1 MDRRHLA
8 GNALQGAKSERYR
21 VRGRQD
27 AAVPNMDFI
36 NENLLTIL
44 ILLPLVGAVLTLAY
58 QMFWK
63 QEGQIKWVTL
73 GITLLNFL
81 VSLAMFSKSTLAGP
95 SGFFF
100 EKNVPWIRAIN
111 TNFHVGVDGLS
122 FWLVILTTFIMPI
135 AVISTWHAVE
145 KRVTAFYIFLLLL
158 ESAMIGV
165 FVSLDLLVFYLFFEA
180 SLVPMFFLIGIWGG
194 DNRIYAAVKFF
205 IFTALGS
212 LLMLVAIIALY
223 YIYADQ
229 TGFAGTFDFVVILD
243 AMKTGTLTFA
253 KIPQV
258 GTLLFMAFALAFAIK
273 VPLFPFHTWL
283 PDAHTEAPTAGSVIL
298 AAVLLKMGTYGL
310 MRFNFALFPDQSRE
324 WAWLFI
330 TLAIIGIIYGAL
342 VAMVQPDMKRLVA
355 YSSVAHM
362 GFVILG
368 MFSFTEAGMQG
379 ALFTMLSHGVTTGAL
394 FLLVGFVYERRHT
407 REITQFGG
415 LSNVMPIYA
424 TIFVITTMA
433 SVGLPFLNGFVGE
446 FLIMVGMFQ
455 SHVLGV
461 TATTNWNYVA
471 AMLSGTGVIFAAVYL
486 LWMVQRVFF
495 GKVTNAKNKGLADL
509 SWREIGI
516 MVPLLFLMVYM
527 GVFPKP
533 FLKRSDDVVKAI
545 QERVMHQAGG
555 TIADGSTS
563 R

>member
-1 MDRRHLA
+1 
-8 GNALQGAKSERYR
+8 
-21 VRGRQD
+21 
-27 AAVPNMDFI
+27 MDFFD
-36 NENLLTIL
+36 ENLITIL
-44 ILLPLVGAVLTLAY
+44 ILLPVVGALLTLAH

-63 QEGQIKWVTL
+63 QESQLKWVTL
-73 GITLLNFL
+73 GFTVLNFL
-81 VSLAMFSKSTLAGP
+81 VSLMLLSKSAFAGP
-95 SGFFF
+95 GGFFF
-100 EKNVPWIRAIN
+100 EKNVPWIRAIG
-111 TNFHVGVDGLS
+111 TNYHVGVDGLS
-122 FWLVILTTFIMPI
+122 LWLVILTTFIMPI

-145 KRVTAFYIFLLLL
+145 KKAMAFYVFLLLL
-158 ESAMIGV
+158 ESVMIGV

-212 LLMLVAIIALY
+212 LLMLVAIIALF

-229 TGFAGTFDFVVILD
+229 TGLGGSFDFVSILA
-243 AMKTGTLTFA
+243 AMKAGNMVLPPQTGS
-253 KIPQV
+253 
-258 GTLLFMAFALAFAIK
+258 LLFMAFALAFAIK

-310 MRFNFALFPDQSRE
+310 MRFNFSLFPDQSRE

-342 VAMVQPDMKRLVA
+342 VAMVQPDIKRLVA

-368 MFSFTEAGMQG
+368 MFSFTEQGMQG
-379 ALFTMLSHGVTTGAL
+379 ALYTMLSHGVTTGAL
-394 FLLVGFVYERRHT
+394 FLLVGFIYERRHT

-433 SVGLPFLNGFVGE
+433 SIGLPFLNGFVGE
-446 FLIMVGMFQ
+446 FLIMIGMFQ

-461 TATTNWNYVA
+461 TASLNWNYIA

-495 GKVTNAKNKGLADL
+495 GKVTNEKNKILADL
-509 SWREIGI
+509 SWREIGLMI
-516 MVPLLFLMVYM
+516 PLLFLMVYM

-533 FLKRSDDVVKAI
+533 FLARSDAAIKAI

-555 TIADGSTS
+555 TIAEQSLDD

>member
-1 MDRRHLA
+1 
-8 GNALQGAKSERYR
+8 
-21 VRGRQD
+21 
-27 AAVPNMDFI
+27 MDFL

-44 ILLPLVGAVLTLAY
+44 ILLPVIGAVLTLAH

-63 QEGQIKWVTL
+63 QEGQLKWLTL
-73 GITLLNFL
+73 GFTTLNFL
-81 VSLAMFSKSTLAGP
+81 VSLALFSKSAIAGP
-95 SGFFF
+95 SGYFF
-100 EKNVPWIRAIN
+100 ETNVPWIKAIG
-111 TNFHVGVDGLS
+111 TNYHIGVDGLS

-135 AVISTWHAVE
+135 AVLSTWHAVE
-145 KRVTAFYIFLLLL
+145 KKRTAFYIFLLLL

-165 FVSLDLLVFYLFFEA
+165 FISLDLLVFYLFFEA

-205 IFTALGS
+205 IFTAFGS
-212 LLMLVAIIALY
+212 LLMLVAIIALFFL
-223 YIYADQ
+223 YADQ
-229 TGFAGTFDFVVILD
+229 TGLGGSFDLIAIMN
-243 AMKTGTLTFA
+243 AMKTGTLV
-253 KIPQV
+253 IPPQT
-258 GTLLFMAFALAFAIK
+258 GTLLFLAFALAFAIK

-310 MRFNFALFPDQSRE
+310 MRFNFGLFPDQSRE

-330 TLAIIGIIYGAL
+330 ALAIVGIIYGAL
-342 VAMVQPDMKRLVA
+342 VAMVQPDVKRLVA

-379 ALFTMLSHGVTTGAL
+379 ALYTMLSHGVTTGAL
-394 FLLVGFVYERRHT
+394 FLLVGFIYERRHT

-415 LSNVMPIYA
+415 LSSPMPLYA

-433 SVGLPFLNGFVGE
+433 SIGLPFLNGFVGE

-455 SHVLGV
+455 SQVL
-461 TATTNWNYVA
+461 AITTSVNWNIIA
-471 AMLSGTGVIFAAVYL
+471 TMFAGTGVIFAAVYL

-495 GKVTNAKNKGLADL
+495 GKVTVDKNKGLADL
-509 SWREIGI
+509 SWREIGLMI
-516 MVPLLFLMVYM
+516 PLLFLMVYM

-533 FLKRSDDVVKAI
+533 FLARSESAIKAI

-555 TIADGSTS
+555 TVDHAEAKPPVSGDEHK
-563 R
+563 